1 MQKIFAVTML
11 SLLATGAF
19 AKGHDQGSTAV
30 PGADTGT
37 ETVAAS
43 HALGGIKGNRPDGK
57 GPTDSPA
64 IVNAGR

>member
-1 MQKIFAVTML
+1 MNK
-11 SLLATGAF
+11 LLAIAIMSIVASGAF

-30 PGADTGT
+30 PGMDTGT

-43 HALGGIKGNRPDGK
+43 HTLGGKKGNRPDDK

-64 IVNAGR
+64 VINAGR

>member
-1 MQKIFAVTML
+1 MQKIFAVTVI

-19 AKGHDQGSTAV
+19 AKGHNQSNTEV

-37 ETVAAS
+37 ETVAS
-43 HALGGIKGNRPDGK
+43 SQSLGGIKGNRPDDK

-64 IVNAGR
+64 IANAGR

>member
-1 MQKIFAVTML
+1 MKTILAISIL
-11 SLLATGAF
+11 SMVATSAF

-30 PGADTGT
+30 PGIDVGT

-43 HALGGIKGNRPDGK
+43 QSLGGIKGNRPDDK

-64 IVNAGR
+64 VTNAGR